1 MKNLL
6 LLFLLTN
13 IVMAQKSKHIEIQ
26 GHRGARGLLPE
37 NTIPAFRKAIDLGVE
52 TLELDVVVSKDK
64 IVVVSHDPFF
74 NPNTTT
80 DPKGKPVKNESDY
93 NLYNLNYASIRL
105 FDVGIRGNP
114 NFKKQEKTRC
124 FKPTLLEVIRDANRY
139 AKLKKRPAPKF
150 NIEIKSLEN
159 EYNLSQPGPKDF
171 SDLVLKTI
179 GKRIRPENLCIQS
192 FDFNVLRYLNEVN
205 APIKKFK
212 ISVLIE
218 PLDENEIT
226 PNLDKLGFTP
236 DIWSPYFKTLSESR
250 ILELRQKQIRVIPW
264 TINEV
269 KDIEQMIEMGC
280 DGIISDYPDRVIK
293 AIKK

>member
-1 MKNLL
+1 MQKLILL
-6 LLFLLTN
+6 LLITHS
-13 IVMAQKSKHIEIQ
+13 IMAQKPKHIEIQ

-64 IVVVSHDPFF
+64 IIVVSHDPFF

-80 DPKGKPVKNESDY
+80 DPKGKHVKNESDY
-93 NLYNLNYASIRL
+93 NLYALNYADIRL

-114 NFKKQEKTRC
+114 TFKNQEKTHC
-124 FKPTLLEVIRDANRY
+124 FKPTLLEVIKDANRY
-139 AKLKKRPAPKF
+139 AKLRKRNTPKF
-150 NIEIKSLEN
+150 NIEIKSLEK

-171 SDLVLKTI
+171 CDLVLKTI
-179 GKRIRPENLCIQS
+179 GKRIKPENLCMQS

-205 APIKKFK
+205 SNANKFK

-218 PLDENEIT
+218 PLDENEIV

-236 DIWSPYFKTLSESR
+236 DIWSPYFKTLTQER
-250 ILELRQKQIRVIPW
+250 ILELHLKQIRVVPW
-264 TINEV
+264 TVNEV
-269 KDIEQMIEMGC
+269 EDIEKMIKLDC
-280 DGIISDYPDRVIK
+280 DGIISDYPDRVLK
-293 AIKK
+293 ALKK